1 MFFVCDLMLELDGK
15 RVVALLAFITH
26 EGLEYC
32 VAQWEKRKKIERG
45 GGGGLRWGKN
55 GACVFRR
62 GGGVTIGGD
71 AIMVCI
77 CLLL

>member
-15 RVVALLAFITH
+15 RVVALLAFITR

-32 VAQWEKRKKIERG
+32 VERWEKERKLSGEVVVACG
-45 GGGGLRWGKN
+45 GGKMGRVGS
-55 GACVFRR
+55 V
-62 GGGVTIGGD
+62 GGGMTIGGD
-71 AIMVCI
+71 AVMVCI